1 LLLGIGNLDMMSTGI
16 PVHQDALDIINAGID
31 SVRPS
36 KLFSALSKNP
46 NDPNLVRWLNSEHR
60 WLLCLGKAGLAS
72 AESILQVSPCTDYFV
87 VSPHDKIPSTL
98 DPNKIHF
105 GSHPLPDRNSFSAAA
120 KLLDWLKKIPEGSNL
135 LVILSGGTSSLV
147 ASPAEGISEKSKT
160 TLNDLLIKSGAK
172 IEEINT
178 VRKHCS
184 RVKGGQLGLA
194 VHNLQTMVLVIS
206 DVASNDL
213 SAIGSGPF
221 YVDNTTF
228 VAAKD
233 ILKRFNI
240 WNKAPEDIRLHLAAG
255 IEGEIQETPKSGSL
269 NIPHLIVASNGTARD
284 AAKSKAEQLGYTAAA
299 IGDSLVGPIE
309 NAAEQIL
316 EHINSMPDRSA
327 IVLGGEVTIR
337 VTGNGIGGRNQHLA
351 LLLTEALA
359 SRRIVF
365 ASAGTDGIDGN
376 STAAGAWTDGNTFE
390 KAKSINLS
398 IREYLANNN
407 SFHFFEKLN
416 QSIVTGPT
424 GTNVMDLYLVLSS

>member
-1 LLLGIGNLDMMSTGI
+1 VNGAI

-36 KLFSALSKNP
+36 KLFPALLKNSR
-46 NDPNLVRWLNSEHR
+46 DQNLLRWQNSEQR

-72 AESILQVSPCTDYFV
+72 AESILQAASAADYFV
-87 VSPHDKIPSTL
+87 VSPHDKIPSSL
-98 DPNKIHF
+98 EPNKIHF
-105 GSHPLPDRNSFSAAA
+105 GSHPLPDKNSFSAAA
-120 KLLDWLKKIPEGSNL
+120 QLLDWLKQIPQGSNL

-147 ASPAEGISEKSKT
+147 ASPAGSISEQSKT
-160 TLNDLLIKSGAK
+160 FLNDLLIKSGAR

-194 VHNLQTMVLVIS
+194 VRHLQTLVLVIS

-228 VAAKD
+228 VTAKQ
-233 ILKRFNI
+233 ILQRYGI
-240 WNKAPEDIRLHLAAG
+240 WDKVPQEIRSHLDAG
-255 IEGEIQETPKSGSL
+255 IESSIPETPKSGSL
-269 NIPHLIVASNGTARD
+269 NIPHLIVASNDTARA
-284 AAKSKAEQLGYTAAA
+284 AAKSKAEELGYAA
-299 IGDSLVGPIE
+299 IAIENSLVGPIE
-309 NAAEQIL
+309 NASEQIL
-316 EHINSMPDRSA
+316 NHINSMANRSA

-351 LLLTEALA
+351 LLITEAFKN
-359 SRRIVF
+359 RKIVF

-376 STAAGAWTDGNTFE
+376 SAAAGAWTDGHTFE
-390 KAKSINLS
+390 KAKSFNLS
-398 IREYLANNN
+398 VHEYLTNND
-407 SFHFFEKLN
+407 SFHFFQKLN

-424 GTNVMDLYLVLSS
+424 GTNVMDLYLILSS